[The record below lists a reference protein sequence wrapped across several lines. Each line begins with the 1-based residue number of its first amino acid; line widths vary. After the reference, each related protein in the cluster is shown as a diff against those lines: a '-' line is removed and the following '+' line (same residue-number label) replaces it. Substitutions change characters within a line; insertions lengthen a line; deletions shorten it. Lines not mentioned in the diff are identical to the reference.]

1 MAEPTIAQ
9 VFGAGATRLA
19 NGAAAPSAGLFIPD
33 SVLMNAGLTTPSTAT
48 AEGHLVA
55 VLIQAKGYLS
65 QANFDANVD
74 QSIYVADGFT
84 SFQNRGP
91 NNDNYR
97 IDQPF
102 VISLARLDNVSTVD
116 PNNY

>member
-1 MAEPTIAQ
+1 MEPTISQ
-9 VFGAGATRLA
+9 VFGTGATRLA

-33 SVLMNAGLTTPSTAT
+33 SALVAAGLTSPSTAT

-55 VLIQAKGYLS
+55 VLIQVKGYLS

-84 SFQNRGP
+84 SFQTRGT

-102 VISLARLDNVSTVD
+102 VVNLARLDDGTTIN